1 MSLST
6 ERRSAQN
13 FIAEAQKQLAVAE
26 KVYPC
31 VTVTEPNWTAMI
43 STQKAQIQLLKE
55 IKDTLPTLTTE
66 EELKDYL
73 DEQLEVLTEYADQ
86 TRMATEDF
94 QAVMK
99 ASAKELNESIKQTMK
114 DTEKQVGR
122 MSESFSRELSSVK
135 ETTER
140 HTRRM
145 FLISM
150 IPSAALI
157 LLELIR
163 YILSAVSAI

>member
-1 MSLST
+1 MQDQIT
-6 ERRSAQN
+6 
-13 FIAEAQKQLAVAE
+13 VAE
-26 KVYPC
+26 TAHPC
-31 VTVTEPNWTAMI
+31 VAVTEPNWMAMI

-73 DEQLEVLTEYADQ
+73 DEQLEALTEYTDQ
-86 TRMATEDF
+86 TRVATEDF

-99 ASAKELNESIKQTMK
+99 ASSKELTESIKQTMK

-135 ETTER
+135 EATER
-140 HTRRM
+140 HTRKT

>member
-13 FIAEAQKQLAVAE
+13 FIAEAQKQLTVAE
-26 KVYPC
+26 KVHPC

-43 STQKAQIQLLKE
+43 TTQKAQIQLLKE

-73 DEQLEVLTEYADQ
+73 DEQLEVLTEYTDQ
-86 TRMATEDF
+86 TRVATEDF

-99 ASAKELNESIKQTMK
+99 ASSKELTESIKQTMK

-122 MSESFSRELSSVK
+122 MSESFSRELSLVK

-140 HTRRM
+140 HTRNM

-163 YILSAVSAI
+163 YISSAVSAL

>member
-13 FIAEAQKQLAVAE
+13 FIAEAQKQLTVAE
-26 KVYPC
+26 KVQPC
-31 VTVTEPNWTAMI
+31 VTVTEPNWKAMI

-73 DEQLEVLTEYADQ
+73 DEQLEALTEYTDQ
-86 TRMATEDF
+86 TRVATEDF

-99 ASAKELNESIKQTMK
+99 ASSKELTESINQTMK

-135 ETTER
+135 EATER
-140 HTRRM
+140 HTRKT

>member
-1 MSLST
+1 
-6 ERRSAQN
+6 
-13 FIAEAQKQLAVAE
+13 
-26 KVYPC
+26 
-31 VTVTEPNWTAMI
+31 MI

-66 EELKDYL
+66 EQLKNYL
-73 DEQLEVLTEYADQ
+73 DEQIEVLMKYTDQ
-86 TRMATEDF
+86 TKMVTEDF

-99 ASAKELNESIKQTMK
+99 ASAKELTESIKQTMK

-122 MSESFSRELSSVK
+122 MSESFSRDLSSVK
-135 ETTER
+135 EIMER
-140 HTRRM
+140 HTRKM

-163 YILSAVSAI
+163 YILSAVSGI